1 MNDPAIKRQ
10 ENNPPPPDSEHAAI
24 ARETQED
31 TKVRRS
37 LAAKH
42 NFQNKSHKRGGAI
55 NSEVRELV
63 LSAMKNRS
71 FEKLPQRGKDLLTLR
86 YLQTG
91 KPLTLDEIG
100 KKMGGISRQ
109 RVHELEQTAL
119 DYLQGNKTTLE
130 QLLGGNPKQV
140 LEDLHIKQGL

>member
-1 MNDPAIKRQ
+1 MNNPAIKQR

-42 NFQNKSHKRGGAI
+42 NFQYKSHKRGGST

-63 LSAMKNRS
+63 LSAIKKGS
-71 FEKLPQRGKDLLTLR
+71 FDKLPQRGKDLLTLR

-91 KPLTLDEIG
+91 KPLTLDEI
-100 KKMGGISRQ
+100 
-109 RVHELEQTAL
+109 
-119 DYLQGNKTTLE
+119 
-130 QLLGGNPKQV
+130 
-140 LEDLHIKQGL
+140 